1 MIRSGFKSSVWLVLS
16 FAFIWLGPAQA
27 QTPAANQ
34 KIEVKVLADLQQ
46 NARTTFFVV
55 LSEQANV
62 SSATAIMDWRV
73 RGGLVVDSLK
83 EVATRTQ
90 RPILDLLANANAQVT
105 PFWIANTIKVTTT
118 DDRLIQLLAAMPEV
132 AAIKADQVWQ
142 IPEPQP
148 GAQEPTIQAIEWNV
162 ALIGAPEVWNQLGAR
177 GEGIVVANIDTGV
190 QFNHPALVVQYR
202 GNQGGETFDHNYNW
216 YDPSRICGNPSL
228 VPCDNTGHGTH
239 TMGTAVGDDGG
250 GNQIGVAPGARWITA
265 KGCETTSACS
275 FTALLLSGQWMLA
288 PTDLNGQNPR
298 PDLRPHIVNNSW
310 GTPSTNDIFYRTTVQ
325 NWRNAG
331 IFPVFSIGNT
341 GPACGSAGVPGAY
354 PESFGVGATD
364 IFDNVAGFSGRGPAD
379 GFGGIV
385 KPNISAPGVSV
396 RSSVPTNGY
405 ASMSGTSMAAP
416 HVSGVVALLWS
427 AMPELIGNI
436 VETETILQDTAQLRF
451 ATQCGPGGPPNSV
464 YGWGIVDAFAAVTG
478 MVQATLAASPSS
490 IAPGGTLTA
499 TWDRNTS
506 PTSTDW
512 IGLYQP
518 GAANTAYIDWIYV
531 SCSKSPGSPQ
541 TSGSCP
547 FVVPTSLTP
556 GVYELR
562 LLANDGFTLLA
573 TSNGVTIA
581 PTTKTFLTAS
591 PSTISPGGT
600 LTAAWQ
606 GILFPTSTDWIGLY
620 PQGSV
625 DFTAYID
632 WIYVS
637 CSKTPG
643 NPLPSGSCPFELPLS
658 LAPGTYVLRLFS
670 NNSFS
675 QLSASN
681 TFTVT
686 GSAAPSLI
694 VSPTAIS
701 PGGTLAAT
709 WNGVTSPTST
719 DWLGLYLAGTPNTA
733 YIEWIYVSC
742 SKTPSGP
749 LPSGSCPFVV
759 PVSALPAT
767 YELRLLANDGFTSLA
782 TSNFVQVVLGQALGQ
797 VSGRR

>member
-1 MIRSGFKSSVWLVLS
+1 MKRRKFQSSLGLILLGGL
-16 FAFIWLGPAQA
+16 IWLAPAQA
-27 QTPAANQ
+27 QTSATNN
-34 KIEVKVLADLQQ
+34 KIEAKVMADLRQ
-46 NARTTFFVV
+46 NATTTFFVV
-55 LSEQANV
+55 LSDQANI
-62 SSATAIMDWRV
+62 SSATAITDWRV
-73 RGGLVVDSLK
+73 RGGWVVDSLK
-83 EVATRTQ
+83 DLATRTQ

-118 DDRLIQLLAAMPEV
+118 DERLIHLLAAMPAV

-148 GAQEPTIQAIEWNV
+148 GAQEPTIQAVEWNV

-177 GEGIVVANIDTGV
+177 GQGIVVANIDTGV
-190 QFNHPALVVQYR
+190 QFNHPALVTQYR

-216 YDPSRICGNPSL
+216 YDPSSICGNPSL

-250 GNQIGVAPGARWITA
+250 ANQIGVAPGARWIAA
-265 KGCETTSACS
+265 KGCQTNNLCS
-275 FTALLLSGQWMLA
+275 FSALLSSGQWMLA
-288 PTDLNGQNPR
+288 PTDLNGENPR

-310 GTPSTNDIFYRTTVQ
+310 GSMSTTDIFYRSTVQ
-325 NWRNAG
+325 SWRSAG
-331 IFPVFSIGNT
+331 IFPAFGIGNT
-341 GPACGSAGVPGAY
+341 GSSCGSAGVPGAY

-379 GFGGIV
+379 GFGVV

-396 RSSVPTNGY
+396 RSSVPTNSY

-427 AMPELIGNI
+427 AMPQLIGNI
-436 VETETILQDTAQLRF
+436 VETETILQNTAQLRF
-451 ATQCGPGGPPNSV
+451 ATQCGPGDPPNNV

-478 MVQATLAASPSS
+478 MVQTILTASPSS

-499 TWDRNTS
+499 IWDRNAS

-518 GAANTAYIDWIYV
+518 GAANTAYIEWIYV
-531 SCSKSPGSPQ
+531 SCSKTAGSPQ
-541 TSGSCP
+541 SSGSCP
-547 FVVPTSLTP
+547 FVVPSALAA

-581 PTTKTFLTAS
+581 PTSKTFLTAS

-600 LTAAWQ
+600 LTATWQ

-620 PQGSV
+620 PQDSA
-625 DFTAYID
+625 DFNAYID

-643 NPLPSGSCPFELPLS
+643 NPLPSGSCPFELPIS
-658 LAPGTYVLRLFS
+658 LAPGAYVLRLFS

-675 QLSASN
+675 QLSASGS
-681 TFTVT
+681 FKVT
-686 GSAAPSLI
+686 GSAPPSLTAN
-694 VSPTAIS
+694 PTS
-701 PGGTLAAT
+701 VPPGGTLTAT
-709 WNGVTSPTST
+709 WNGIASPTST
-719 DWLGLYLAGTPNTA
+719 DWIGLYLAGTPNA
-733 YIEWIYVSC
+733 ASIDWIYVSC
-742 SKTPSGP
+742 SKVPSGP
-749 LPSGSCPFVV
+749 LPSGSCPFAV

-782 TSNFVQVVLGQALGQ
+782 TSNFVQVSSGQTLAQ
-797 VSGRR
+797 VSEPR